1 MLQRLKKKPEWD
13 NFLIKTGTDFIIEDE
28 DPSQQESE
36 KAKNVKTV
44 NLGFP
49 LGKNYFNND
58 GCKII

>member
-1 MLQRLKKKPEWD
+1 M
-13 NFLIKTGTDFIIEDE
+13 IKTGTDFIIEDE

-44 NLGFP
+44 NLGFR

>member
-1 MLQRLKKKPEWD
+1 M
-13 NFLIKTGTDFIIEDE
+13 IKTGTDFIIEDE

-49 LGKNYFNND
+49 LGKNYFSND